1 MCWILTCL
9 ELLKLGGDT
18 SNEFL
23 ISSNF
28 WLICVEMISRFVRIE
43 ASVKSVL
50 LLSLIK
56 RLFKGIK
63 SSKIELKT
71 MQLTYLVRAS
81 QLFRKSTNSLLALA
95 SFSSV
100 ACKGA
105 FEK

>member
-28 WLICVEMISRFVRIE
+28 WLICVEMISSFVRIE

-50 LLSLIK
+50 SLLLIK
-56 RLFKGIK
+56 RLFKGL
-63 SSKIELKT
+63 SSSEIVLKT
-71 MQLTYLVRAS
+71 MQLAYLVSAS
-81 QLFRKSTNSLLALA
+81 
-95 SFSSV
+95 
-100 ACKGA
+100 
-105 FEK
+105 